1 MKNTYNKNRGS
12 SGRGNYSG
20 NGSNARGNVGRQK
33 MARYLLLMVIMC
45 LLCVGYALL
54 GSCGVQENDSENP
67 DISAPAD
74 SVQQVD
80 DLNADDSEVEI
91 LYTFKS
97 QKHLDQHFEKHG
109 EDFDYANA
117 QEYLEGA
124 NRVIQNPKSL
134 HKLEAEDGDDVYY
147 LEETNEFVIVSTQ
160 GFIRTYFCPSAGLA
174 YYNRQ

>member
-1 MKNTYNKNRGS
+1 MKNTYNKN
-12 SGRGNYSG
+12 SG
-20 NGSNARGNVGRQK
+20 NAGFRKQK
-33 MARYLLLMVIMC
+33 ITRYLLLLVIMC
-45 LLCVGYALL
+45 VLCVGYAFFGGDDL
-54 GSCGVQENDSENP
+54 QQNDSDVP
-67 DISAPAD
+67 DISA
-74 SVQQVD
+74 SVEQQ
-80 DLNADDSEVEI
+80 ADDVNKDSADTGSADASSKVEI

-97 QKHLDQHFEKHG
+97 QKHLDQHFDKHG